1 MNKIHIINRQKQIEG
16 YTLIELMIYVALS
29 AIVLSSAFTGISN
42 FYNNNFSHNGMFSI
56 LENARLLQES
66 INHEVKKA
74 GYRYSPT
81 TNDLIDF
88 PEEYGFQKGESLIL
102 RNDFILFYRFYA
114 EKNDDF
120 ISSFDCTGR
129 DLSATRKLYYVRIR
143 RGGDKVTCQRFTKD
157 GIKKNQNILNGL
169 DPIEGDPVVL
179 ASGIENLFFWA
190 GIDKDDDGFADVY
203 VKGKDFLKRNMD
215 EKGDVVSLRYRYDV
229 VASDQVPPSTNTDP
243 DTMDFSQ
250 KMVRTPFDRIIY
262 LRN

>member
-1 MNKIHIINRQKQIEG
+1 MNKIHIINKKKKIEA

-29 AIVLSSAFTGISN
+29 AIVLSSAFTGISS

-74 GYRYSPT
+74 GYKFSPT
-81 TNDLIDF
+81 TNDLIDY
-88 PEEYGFQKGESLIL
+88 PEEYGFQKGESIVL
-102 RNDFILFYRFYA
+102 RNNFILFYRFYA
-114 EKNDDF
+114 EKGEDF

-143 RGGDKVTCQRFTKD
+143 WGAGKKVTCQRFTRD
-157 GIKKNQNILNGL
+157 GIKKNENILNGL
-169 DPIEGDPVVL
+169 DPIADPVVL
-179 ASGIENLFFWA
+179 ASGIENLIFWA
-190 GIDKDDDGFADVY
+190 GIDKDDDGFADIY
-203 VKGKDFLKRNMD
+203 VRGDKFLNRNMD

-229 VASDQVPPSTNTDP
+229 VANDQVAPSTNTDP
-243 DTMDFSQ
+243 ETMDFSQ

>member
-1 MNKIHIINRQKQIEG
+1 MNTIRTINKNKKIEA

-29 AIVLSSAFTGISN
+29 AIVLSAAFTGISN
-42 FYNNNFSHNGMFSI
+42 FYNNNFSHNAMFSI

-74 GYRYSPT
+74 GYKYSPT

-88 PEEYGFQKGESLIL
+88 PEEYGFQKGESIIL
-102 RNDFILFYRFYA
+102 RNNYILFYRFYA
-114 EKNDDF
+114 EQNDDL

-143 RGGDKVTCQRFTKD
+143 RGDDKVTCRRFTRD
-157 GIKKNQNILNGL
+157 GIKKNMDVLNGL
-169 DPIEGDPVVL
+169 DPIADTVVL
-179 ASGIENLFFWA
+179 ASGIENLTFWA
-190 GIDKDDDGFADVY
+190 GIDKDDDGYADAY
-203 VKGKDFLKRNMD
+203 VKGENFLRRNPD

-229 VASDQVPPSTNTDP
+229 VASDQVAPSTNTDP
-243 DTMDFSQ
+243 ENMDYSQ